1 MIQSTSIWS
10 GIYAMNTAVAA
21 AAANT
26 IAALTLFL
34 PTAPLVLPLLEFVLL
49 CPPGV
54 PELALP
60 ASSAKPTAGPGLAR
74 KTEYTF
80 LRNLRMDL
88 GVRLVRFNDDF
99 GERTCHR

>member
-1 MIQSTSIWS
+1 
-10 GIYAMNTAVAA
+10 MNTAVAA

-34 PTAPLVLPLLEFVLL
+34 PAALLVLPLLEFVLL

-80 LRNLRMDL
+80 LRNLCMKLDI
-88 GVRLVRFNDDF
+88 RLVQLSDDS
-99 GERTCHR
+99 GGRTYHQ